1 MIHCFCSIPVCHK
14 LCIKYTN
21 HSYQGDTLQDC
32 WNIGSQRVSGG
43 LQVCTYTSPMAILDP
58 CSPTLHVVCR
68 HAHLALSLLADL
80 KRTQD
85 ISVDAFLTRLLCF
98 MRDEQALSET
108 QQSKTPGSSSNSPEI
123 SLSDLILQV
132 GVKVAN
138 SFCQMTGAT
147 PSTAA
152 ASTTRA
158 RNGKGYSHTLLQE
171 L

>member
-1 MIHCFCSIPVCHK
+1 MIAGT
-14 LCIKYTN
+14 LA
-21 HSYQGDTLQDC
+21 HSEFRE
-32 WNIGSQRVSGG
+32 GSRYAHTPPQWPSWTHAH
-43 LQVCTYTSPMAILDP
+43 QHFMF
-58 CSPTLHVVCR
+58 VCR
-68 HAHLALSLLADL
+68 NAHHALSLLADL

-85 ISVDAFLTRLLCF
+85 ISVDAFLTKLLCF
-98 MRDEQALSET
+98 MRDGQALSEP
-108 QQSKTPGSSSNSPEI
+108 QQSTTSGSSSNSPEI

-138 SFCQMTGAT
+138 SFCQMTGVT

-158 RNGKGYSHTLLQE
+158 GYSHTLLQE